1 MMLERTA
8 QEPPAIHPE
17 PSLPEPNLPEPSPPQ
32 PSRRKNDPEATRR
45 NIIDVALEEFAAQGY
60 SGARVDEIAAKTRT
74 SKRMIYYYFGGKEQL
89 YLAVLEEAYRSIRE
103 LEESL
108 DTENC
113 SAVEAVRRLIEATF
127 EHDERNPNFI
137 RLVSI
142 ENIHRAKHLKHS
154 APLREINASVIA
166 TLSRI
171 LERGH
176 AEGVFRRDIDPI
188 DLHLAISSFCFF
200 RVANQY
206 TFGALFNRDLSEPA
220 VRQRNKRQIAD
231 MVLAYLAGEQ
241 GATAT
246 ATTSATAAPAPV
258 ASQLRVLTGLIGAPI
273 KHSASPAMHEAAAA
287 AVGLRGHYQLI
298 EVAGADRA
306 QLRGLLEGVRHMGFA
321 GVNVTYPYKEAV
333 VEFLDELAPE
343 AQAMGAVNTVV
354 VRGNRL
360 IGHNTD
366 ATGFARAAAPLVD
379 ASDRGPVALIGA
391 GGVGKAIAFALVS
404 LGVNELRIV
413 DANSAKAET
422 LAALLRH
429 DATVS
434 VTDNIEAALRG
445 AVGLVNGTPVGM
457 LPNRDSPVPEGL
469 LHGGLWVAD
478 AIYSPLWTP
487 LLNAAK
493 ARGARVMTGRELAI
507 HQAADAFRLF
517 TGLPAPVEA
526 MAQAF
531 DGVMAKRYGTA

>member
-1 MMLERTA
+1 MLERTVG
-8 QEPPAIHPE
+8 E
-17 PSLPEPNLPEPSPPQ
+17 PQ

-45 NIIDVALEEFAAQGY
+45 NIIDVATEEFAAQGY

-113 SAVEAVRRLIEATF
+113 SATEAIRRLIEATF
-127 EHDERNPNFI
+127 DHDERNPNFI

-142 ENIHRAKHLKHS
+142 ENIHRARHLKHS
-154 APLREINASVIA
+154 AQLREINASVIA
-166 TLSRI
+166 TLRRI
-171 LERGH
+171 LERGRV
-176 AEGVFRRDIDPI
+176 EGVFRRDVDPI

-206 TFGALFNRDLSEPA
+206 TFGALFNRDLAEPA
-220 VRQRNKRQIAD
+220 VRNRNKQQIAD
-231 MVLAYLAGEQ
+231 MVLAYLTGG
-241 GATAT
+241 GA
-246 ATTSATAAPAPV
+246 SVAPAP
-258 ASQLRVLTGLIGAPI
+258 ASQPHVLTGLIGAPI

-287 AVGLRGHYQLI
+287 SVGLRGHYQLI

-306 QLRGLLEGVRHMGFA
+306 QLRGLLDGVKQMGFA

-333 VEFLDELAPE
+333 VELLDELAPE
-343 AQAMGAVNTVV
+343 ARAMGAVNTVV
-354 VRGNRL
+354 VRDNRL

-366 ATGFARAAAPLVD
+366 TTGFVRAVAPLVE
-379 ASDRGPVALIGA
+379 ASGRGPVALVGA

-404 LGVNELRIV
+404 LGVSELRIV
-413 DANSAKAET
+413 DADRAKAET
-422 LAALLRH
+422 LAALLRDH
-429 DATVS
+429 PGIS
-434 VTDNIEAALRG
+434 VADNVEAALRE

-457 LPNRDSPVPEGL
+457 LPNRDSPVPDAL
-469 LHGGLWVAD
+469 LHAGLWVAD

-487 LLNAAK
+487 LLTAAK
-493 ARGARVMTGRELAI
+493 AKGARVMTGRELAI
-507 HQAADAFRLF
+507 HQAADGFKLF
-517 TGLPAPVEA
+517 TGREASVEA
-526 MAQAF
+526 MASAF
-531 DGVMAKRYGTA
+531 DGVMAKRYGAT